1 MFKYYENCSENIL
14 LTYDACMH
22 HGTLT
27 MKIRVSSQDMTENLH
42 HKNGVDRYPKIL
54 QENSL
59 KVTLPNKII
68 LVAKAPRSQISR
80 AQY

>member
-1 MFKYYENCSENIL
+1 
-14 LTYDACMH
+14 
-22 HGTLT
+22 

-68 LVAKAPRSQISR
+68 LVAKAHRSQISR